1 MSNVDEILKELN
13 NIFIQVFKKE
23 KLNINYH
30 SKAEDI
36 KEWDSFSNIELILN
50 IENKFD
56 IHFDLKELISL
67 DNVGK
72 LAEYILD
79 KQS

>member
-1 MSNVDEILKELN
+1 MNNVDEILKELN
-13 NIFIQVFKKE
+13 DIFVQVFKDENLKISYDTSP
-23 KLNINYH
+23 N
-30 SKAEDI
+30 DI
-36 KEWDSFSNIELILN
+36 QEWDSFSNINLILD
-50 IENKFD
+50 IERRFD
-56 IHFDLKELISL
+56 IHFDLSELINI

>member
-13 NIFIQVFKKE
+13 NIFIQVFKNE

>member
-13 NIFIQVFKKE
+13 DIFVQVFKDE
-23 KLNINYH
+23 NLNISYDTT
-30 SKAEDI
+30 AEDI
-36 KEWDSFSNIELILN
+36 QEWDSFSNIELILD
-50 IENKFD
+50 IESRFD
-56 IHFDLKELISL
+56 IHFDLSELINI

>member
-1 MSNVDEILKELN
+1 MSNLEEILKELN
-13 NIFIQVFKKE
+13 NIFIRVFKNE
-23 KLNINYH
+23 KLNINYRT
-30 SKAEDI
+30 KAEDI

-56 IHFDLKELISL
+56 IQFDLKELIEL

-72 LAEYILD
+72 LAKYILD

>member
-1 MSNVDEILKELN
+1 MNNVDEILKELSD
-13 NIFIQVFKKE
+13 IFVQVFKDE
-23 KLNINYH
+23 NLNISYDTT
-30 SKAEDI
+30 AEDI
-36 KEWDSFSNIELILN
+36 QEWDSFSNIELILD
-50 IENKFD
+50 IESKFD
-56 IHFDLKELISL
+56 IHFDLKELVNI

>member
-13 NIFIQVFKKE
+13 DIFVQVFKDE
-23 KLNINYH
+23 NLNISYDT
-30 SKAEDI
+30 SPEDI
-36 KEWDSFSNIELILN
+36 QEWDSFSNINLILD
-50 IENKFD
+50 IESRFG
-56 IHFDLKELISL
+56 IHFELSELVNI

-79 KQS
+79 KQN